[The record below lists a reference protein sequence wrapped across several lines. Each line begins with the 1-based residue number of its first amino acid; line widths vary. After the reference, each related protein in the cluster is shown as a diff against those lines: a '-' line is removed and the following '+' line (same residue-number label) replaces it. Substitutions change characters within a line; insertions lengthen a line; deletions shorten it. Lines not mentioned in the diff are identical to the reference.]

1 MAGLLGSRSSL
12 LDSQAVTQDDG
23 VMYLF
28 CADSHCLCRAR
39 SLSQL
44 TPRVVGS
51 VVAWVLLAICP
62 VVGHTGRAQEPRDSA
77 RREDPLARPQR
88 SVADGAGAT
97 TADPKAVS
105 DAGTLFGMDRVI
117 DVNLRLSNEEW
128 AKLQPPAGTRLDD
141 AAVGRAFGGVIV
153 DAILGGDFH
162 SEKSSRRGLAG
173 YLGVDH
179 QYGQGDAV
187 IDGVTMIGIGI
198 RFKGNGSFI
207 GGYRTG
213 KYSFKLDFSEYR
225 KGVLFRGLK
234 KLNLNNSL
242 SDPSMLREALS
253 YELFR
258 EAGVFCSRTGFARV
272 SLQIGPQRSKVL
284 GLYTIVEQVDKRF
297 LKNRYGDS
305 KGLLLKPSTFRVL
318 RYLGEEWAA
327 YKKAYVPKTTA
338 TEMQQRRVIDF
349 TRLVNKGSDEDFA
362 EEFDNY
368 VDAEQFLR
376 FLAVNVLLSNLDS
389 FLGGSQNYYIYL
401 EPKSNQFH
409 FLPWD
414 LDISFGAQDM
424 GGTPQSRRNL
434 SIEHPQTGEHA
445 LIERV
450 LKIPRHRRRYRE
462 LLGEYLGTVSARD
475 KMLSQIDRGAT
486 FLRPVIDVNGPKAAD
501 ALEKSIAET
510 PSPGHVHALK
520 FFVTKRHES
529 VRAQLAGEHTGD
541 TMENGLEVLK
551 MLVGWFTGPRI
562 GLLVALPVVLLLNGS
577 GWMWGVIAGF
587 RKSVVWGLANAA
599 MFPLSP
605 LIYGFFVRRELGKHT
620 AWWVLFCAA
629 SMAAWLVLAAWIFS
643 EG

>member
-1 MAGLLGSRSSL
+1 MSL
-12 LDSQAVTQDDG
+12 L
-23 VMYLF
+23 

-39 SLSQL
+39 TFPQL
-44 TPRVVGS
+44 TPLAVGR
-51 VVAWVLLAICP
+51 VVAWVLLAIWP
-62 VVGHTGRAQEPRDSA
+62 VFGHTSLAQEPLESA
-77 RREDPLARPQR
+77 RKEDPLARPQN
-88 SVADGAGAT
+88 SIADGAGAT

-141 AAVGRAFGGVIV
+141 AAVGAAFSGAMV
-153 DAILGGDFH
+153 DAIFGGDFH

-187 IDGVTMIGIGI
+187 IDGVTISGVGI

-213 KYSFKLDFSEYR
+213 KCSFKLDFSEYR

-253 YELFR
+253 YDLFR

-305 KGLLLKPSTFRVL
+305 KGLLLKPSTFRVF

-327 YKKAYVPKTTA
+327 YEKAYVPKTTA

-349 TRLVNKGSDEDFA
+349 ARLINKGSDEDFA
-362 EEFDNY
+362 EGFDNF

-389 FLGGSQNYYIYL
+389 FLGGTQNYYIYL
-401 EPKSNQFH
+401 EPESNQFH

-414 LDISFGAQDM
+414 LDISFGAHDM

-434 SIEHPQTGEHA
+434 SIEHPQTGGHV

-450 LKIPRHRRRYRE
+450 LKIPRHRSRYRE
-462 LLGEYLGTVSARD
+462 LLGEYLGTVFAQD

-501 ALEKSIAET
+501 ALEKSIAEAS
-510 PSPGHVHALK
+510 SPGQVHALK
-520 FFVTKRHES
+520 FFVTERHES

-541 TMENGLEVLK
+541 TMENGFAGLK
-551 MLVGWFTGPRI
+551 MLAGWFTGPRI

-587 RKSVVWGLANAA
+587 RKSAAWGLVNAA

-605 LIYGFFVRRELGKHT
+605 LIYGFCVSQELGKHT
-620 AWWVLFCAA
+620 ACWVLFCAT

-643 EG
+643 VG

>member
-1 MAGLLGSRSSL
+1 
-12 LDSQAVTQDDG
+12 
-23 VMYLF
+23 MYLL
-28 CADSHCLCRAR
+28 CADSYCLCRAR
-39 SLSQL
+39 SFPQL
-44 TPRVVGS
+44 TPRAVGRVV
-51 VVAWVLLAICP
+51 VWVLLAICS
-62 VVGHTGRAQEPRDSA
+62 VVGHTSRAQEPRDLA
-77 RREDPLARPQR
+77 LARSP
-88 SVADGAGAT
+88 
-97 TADPKAVS
+97 DPKAVS

-141 AAVGRAFGGVIV
+141 AAVGAAFSGAMV
-153 DAILGGDFH
+153 DAIFGGDFH
-162 SEKSSRRGLAG
+162 SKKSSRRGWAG
-173 YLGVDH
+173 YFGGDH

-187 IDGVTMIGIGI
+187 IDGVTISGVGI

-213 KYSFKLDFSEYR
+213 KCSFKLDFSEYR

-253 YELFR
+253 YDLFR

-305 KGLLLKPSTFRVL
+305 KGLLLKPSTFRVF

-327 YKKAYVPKTTA
+327 YEKAYVPKTTA

-349 TRLVNKGSDEDFA
+349 ARLINKGSDEDFA
-362 EEFDNY
+362 EGFDNF

-389 FLGGSQNYYIYL
+389 FLGGTQNYYIYL
-401 EPKSNQFH
+401 EPESNQFH

-414 LDISFGAQDM
+414 LDISFGAHDM

-434 SIEHPQTGEHA
+434 SIEHPQTGGHA

-462 LLGEYLGTVSARD
+462 LLGEYLGTVCAQD

-486 FLRPVIDVNGPKAAD
+486 FLRPVIDVNGPEAAD
-501 ALEKSIAET
+501 ALEKSIAEAS
-510 PSPGHVHALK
+510 SPGHVHALK
-520 FFVTKRHES
+520 FFVTERHES

-541 TMENGLEVLK
+541 TMENGFAGLK
-551 MLVGWFTGPRI
+551 MLAGWFTGPRI

-599 MFPLSP
+599 IFPLSP
-605 LIYGFFVRRELGKHT
+605 LIYGLFVRRELGKHT
-620 AWWVLFCAA
+620 ACWVLFCAT

-643 EG
+643 GG